1 MKNTFGSAITVTL
14 FGESHGDTIGAVVD
28 GLAPGI
34 KINHEYIKNCLDLR
48 RPYGKISTSRKEAD
62 EYAIVSGEY
71 NGYTTGTP
79 LTLLIKNTTKRSC
92 DYSSLRDTPRPSHAD
107 YTAECKYHGFQD
119 TRGGGHFSG
128 RITAPL
134 VAVGALIAAAL
145 SDKGIEIGT
154 HISYLGGIH
163 DKPIEKGDIP
173 TLKTKLFPFIDTDK
187 EADMIKKI
195 EDAASCG
202 DSIGGVLETMIFG
215 VPCGVGEPFF
225 DSIESVISHL
235 IFSIPGIKG
244 IEFGAGFGFADM
256 LGSQANDPIAIVDGE
271 VKTLSNN
278 NGGINGGISNGM
290 PIVFRSA
297 IKPTPSIF
305 KEQKTVSLSRGE
317 NTTLSIS
324 GRHDPAIIHRVRAV
338 VDAVSAI
345 AIADLLTVRY
355 GTDYLAPN
363 TKI

>member
-79 LTLLIKNTTKRSC
+79 LTLLIKNTTQRSC
-92 DYSSLRDTPRPSHAD
+92 DYSPLRDTPRPSHAD

-173 TLKTKLFPFIDTDK
+173 TLKTKLFPFIDIDK
-187 EADMIKKI
+187 EADIIKKI

-317 NTTLSIS
+317 NTTLAIS